1 MNDWVVETPSFE
13 EYLMNNRVVML
24 NQNGVNRVVEIIKEK
39 DKEIERLNNIIN
51 EIEKYAGLG
60 ELNWEDKYQDI
71 MLSSKGLLKRIKELN
86 KHIKE
91 GIEKDIIIDK
101 AKAKLRSMFDNGNEE
116 TILDDLLEL
125 DKVLGSD
132 NE

>member
-39 DKEIERLNNIIN
+39 DTEIERLNNIIN

-71 MLSSKGLLKRIKELN
+71 MLSSKGLLKRIKEL
-86 KHIKE
+86 KGE
-91 GIEKDIIIDK
+91 
-101 AKAKLRSMFDNGNEE
+101 
-116 TILDDLLEL
+116 
-125 DKVLGSD
+125 
-132 NE
+132 